1 MMKKLMS
8 LGLAGILSTSLLV
21 GCSSNNDS
29 KDDDTVTIK
38 YVDQNGNVKREKVT
52 KDEAKQIENN
62 QKQQTT
68 KDNDS
73 TKKEQPKKQ
82 TTTKEQPKDE
92 DDMTEDEMYEKGLI
106 KKHGGHL
113 EDEAKEQEKIHEQE
127 DQEQQGKYPI
137 RYDAD
142 GTQINDENGNLTPEF
157 EQKRDNS
164 GDGDYNYWDHHDH
177 VITQDELDEQ
187 GVHYNDYEDQESI
200 DNSNSD
206 VEESPSE
213 PVDQN

>member
-8 LGLAGILSTSLLV
+8 LGLAGILSASLLV

-38 YVDQNGNVKREKVT
+38 YVDENGNVKREKVT
-52 KDEAKQIENN
+52 KDEAKQIER
-62 QKQQTT
+62 KQQTT
-68 KDNDS
+68 DTD
-73 TKKEQPKKQ
+73 KKEQ
-82 TTTKEQPKDE
+82 TTKEQPKDE
-92 DDMTEDEMYEKGLI
+92 DDMTDDEMQEKGLI
-106 KKHGGHL
+106 KKNGGHL
-113 EDEAKEQEKIHEQE
+113 EDEAKKQEKIHEQE

-142 GTQINDENGNLTPEF
+142 GTQINDENGNYTPEF
-157 EQKRDNS
+157 EQKRDQS

-187 GVHYNDYEDQESI
+187 GVHYNDYEEHEDTTNT
-200 DNSNSD
+200 DND

-213 PVDQN
+213 TIENN

>member
-8 LGLAGILSTSLLV
+8 LGLVGILSVSLMV
-21 GCSSNNDS
+21 GCSSNDS

-38 YVDQNGNVKREKVT
+38 YVDENGNVVKKDHVT
-52 KDEAKQIENN
+52 KEEAKQIEEQ

-68 KDNDS
+68 KDNDT
-73 TKKEQPKKQ
+73 TKKEQ
-82 TTTKEQPKDE
+82 TTKEQPKDE
-92 DDMTEDEMYEKGLI
+92 DEMTEDEMYEKGLI

-113 EDEAKEQEKIHEQE
+113 EEEAKEQEKKHEQE
-127 DQEQQGKYPI
+127 DQEQQEQQGKYPI

-177 VITQDELDEQ
+177 VITQEELDEQ
-187 GVHYNDYEDQESI
+187 GVHYNDYEKEESI
-200 DNSNSD
+200 ENDND

-213 PVDQN
+213 TIENN

>member
-8 LGLAGILSTSLLV
+8 LGLAGILSASLLV

-38 YVDQNGNVKREKVT
+38 YVDENGNVKREKVT
-52 KDEAKQIENN
+52 KDEAKQIER
-62 QKQQTT
+62 KQQTT
-68 KDNDS
+68 DTD
-73 TKKEQPKKQ
+73 KKEQ
-82 TTTKEQPKDE
+82 TTKEQPKDE
-92 DDMTEDEMYEKGLI
+92 DDMTDDEMQEKGLI

-113 EDEAKEQEKIHEQE
+113 EEEAKEQERKHQAE
-127 DQEQQGKYPI
+127 DEANEGKYPI

-177 VITQDELDEQ
+177 VITQEELDEQ
-187 GVHYNDYEDQESI
+187 GVHYNDYEKEESI
-200 DNSNSD
+200 ENDND

-213 PVDQN
+213 TIENN

>member
-8 LGLAGILSTSLLV
+8 LGLVGILSASLLV

-38 YVDQNGNVKREKVT
+38 YVDDQGNVKREKVT
-52 KDEAKQIENN
+52 KDEAKQIER
-62 QKQQTT
+62 KQQTT
-68 KDNDS
+68 DT
-73 TKKEQPKKQ
+73 TKKEQ
-82 TTTKEQPKDE
+82 TTKEQPKDE

-113 EDEAKEQEKIHEQE
+113 EDEAKKQEKIHEQE

-137 RYDAD
+137 CYDED
-142 GTQINDENGNLTPEF
+142 GTQINDEYGNYTPEYEHKKE
-157 EQKRDNS
+157 EQEKHQQYYDKDEDYPNKDVHDTCIDPEDTTSTDN
-164 GDGDYNYWDHHDH
+164 
-177 VITQDELDEQ
+177 
-187 GVHYNDYEDQESI
+187 
-200 DNSNSD
+200 D

-213 PVDQN
+213 TIENN

>member
-8 LGLAGILSTSLLV
+8 LGLVGILSASLMV

-38 YVDQNGNVKREKVT
+38 YVDENGNVKQETVT
-52 KDEAKQIENN
+52 KERAKQIEEQ
-62 QKQQTT
+62 QKDQS
-68 KDNDS
+68 NDT

-82 TTTKEQPKDE
+82 TSKDNSNKDDQ

-113 EDEAKEQEKIHEQE
+113 EEEAKEQERKHQAE
-127 DQEQQGKYPI
+127 DEANEGKYPI

-142 GTQINDENGNLTPEF
+142 GTQINDENGNYTPEF

-177 VITQDELDEQ
+177 VITQEELDEQ
-187 GVHYNDYEDQESI
+187 GVHYNDYEKEESI
-200 DNSNSD
+200 ENDND

-213 PVDQN
+213 TIENN

>member
-8 LGLAGILSTSLLV
+8 LGLVGILSASLMV
-21 GCSSNNDS
+21 GCSSNNGS

-52 KDEAKQIENN
+52 KEEAKKIEQN

-68 KDNDS
+68 DTNKKD
-73 TKKEQPKKQ
+73 QPKKQ
-82 TTTKEQPKDE
+82 TTKEQPKDE
-92 DDMTEDEMYEKGLI
+92 DDMTDDEMQEKGLI
-106 KKHGGHL
+106 KKNGGHL
-113 EDEAKEQEKIHEQE
+113 EEEAKKQEKMHEAE
-127 DQEQQGKYPI
+127 DNNEGKYPI

-142 GTQINDENGNLTPEF
+142 GTQINDEYGNLTPEF

-177 VITQDELDEQ
+177 IVTQDELDEQ
-187 GVHYNDYEDQESI
+187 GIHYNDYEEHDDTSNI
-200 DNSNSD
+200 DDD

-213 PVDQN
+213 PVENN